1 MRFSALCLL
10 ATPLSL
16 LAEPLLF
23 TPQACIVTKPDTPCL
38 LQLTIQAT
46 TAIDEPSCVYR
57 SDMPHALTCV
67 PTLQPQQ
74 KIQLTLQITQAT
86 ELALR
91 TADGRLVA
99 QQTIDYATYQPVTT
113 RRRRGLGWNLL

>member
-23 TPQACIVTKPDTPCL
+23 TPQACIVTEANSPCL
-38 LQLTIQAT
+38 LQLTIET
-46 TAIDEPSCVYR
+46 TSPIDEPSCVYR
-57 SDMPHALTCV
+57 SDMPQALTCMQ
-67 PTLQPQQ
+67 TLQPQQ
-74 KIQLTLQITQAT
+74 KIQLTLQITQAI
-86 ELALR
+86 ELAVR